1 MKTTLK
7 TEKMPEKKKVPA
19 DWQKKVRDREP
30 RPVYSSSEIAIGYMY
45 VAGPPKKRAAQ
56 QNESNRVRSAIEHAR
71 KEKSSEIAVVNLRR

>member
-30 RPVYSSSEIAIGYMY
+30 RPVYSSSEIAIGY
-45 VAGPPKKRAAQ
+45 VAGPLKKRAAQ
-56 QNESNRVRSAIEHAR
+56 QNESNRVRSAIGHAGSLAACQAA
-71 KEKSSEIAVVNLRR
+71 KLAALT